1 MPVKNRFAE
10 MLPELTAIRRDIHE
24 NPELLFDVHRTAAK
38 VAAFCR
44 EIGCDEVVEGI
55 GRTGVVAVIKGK
67 TDTAG
72 RVIGLRADMD
82 ALPIIEQT
90 GVDYA
95 SKTPGKMHACGH
107 DGHTT
112 MLLGL
117 ARYLAEHRNFDGTV
131 RLIFQPSEED
141 EGGAFRM
148 IEDGL
153 FTRFPC
159 DRIFALHNLPGEAE
173 GQIVV
178 RPGPITASCDVF
190 TIVVQGVGG
199 HGALPH
205 KSVDPVV
212 AASSIVLALQ
222 TVVSRNLDPHDP
234 AVVTV
239 GAINGGSMATVIPEE
254 VRLLVGVRTV
264 TKPVRDLVLSRIKEL
279 AMAHAKSYGCT
290 ADVQIGLDSWSYPA
304 GFNTADEAALV
315 REVALDMGQDPAK
328 VDMRGPFM
336 FSEDF
341 SAMQEV
347 VPSCYFGLG
356 AGPGPMLHDPGYNF
370 NDALLVKG
378 PAFWARLVEKALPQ
392 A

>member
-1 MPVKNRFAE
+1 MIEDILKKH
-10 MLPELTAIRRDIHE
+10 LPELAAIRHDLHAH
-24 NPELLFDVHRTAAK
+24 PEMLFQEERTAKIVAEECRRLGFEVTTGIAK
-38 VAAFCR
+38 
-44 EIGCDEVVEGI
+44 
-55 GRTGVVAVIKGK
+55 TGVVASLTNG
-67 TDTAG
+67 TAK
-72 RVIGLRADMD
+72 RTIGIRADMD
-82 ALPIIEQT
+82 ALPIQEQT
-90 GVDYA
+90 NLPYA
-95 SKTPGKMHACGH
+95 SKYPGKMHACGH

-159 DRIFALHNLPGEAE
+159 DRVFALHNLPGEAE
-173 GQIVV
+173 GQVVV

-212 AASSIVLALQ
+212 AASSIVLGLQ

-264 TKPVRDLVLSRIKEL
+264 TKPVRDLVLTRIKDF

-290 ADVQIGLDSWSYPA
+290 ADVQIGLDSWSYPS

-315 REVALDMGQDPAK
+315 REVAIEMGQDPAK

>member
-1 MPVKNRFAE
+1 MIEDVLRKH
-10 MLPELTAIRRDIHE
+10 LSDLTAIRHDLHAH
-24 NPELLFDVHRTAAK
+24 PEMLFQEERTAGIVADECRRLGFEVATGIAK
-38 VAAFCR
+38 
-44 EIGCDEVVEGI
+44 
-55 GRTGVVAVIKGK
+55 TGVVASISNGTSK
-67 TDTAG
+67 
-72 RVIGLRADMD
+72 RVIGIRADMD
-82 ALPIIEQT
+82 ALPIQEQT
-90 GVDYA
+90 NLPYA
-95 SKTPGKMHACGH
+95 SKFPGKMHACGH

-117 ARYLAEHRNFDGTV
+117 ARYLTEHRNFDGTV

-264 TKPVRDLVLSRIKEL
+264 TKPVRDLVLSRIKDL
-279 AMAHAKSYGCT
+279 AMAHAKSYGCA

-304 GFNTADEAALV
+304 GFNTPDEAALV
-315 REVALDMGQDPAK
+315 REVALDMGQDPAQ

>member
-1 MPVKNRFAE
+1 MIEATLTQH
-10 MLPELTAIRRDIHE
+10 LPELTAIRHDLHAH
-24 NPELLFDVHRTAAK
+24 PEMLFQEERTARI
-38 VAAFCR
+38 VADECR
-44 EIGCDEVVEGI
+44 RLGFEVATGI
-55 GRTGVVAVIKGK
+55 ARTGVVASLRVGASDK
-67 TDTAG
+67 
-72 RVIGLRADMD
+72 VIGIRADMD
-82 ALPIIEQT
+82 ALPIQEQT
-90 GVDYA
+90 NLPYA
-95 SKTPGKMHACGH
+95 SKYPGKMHACGH

-117 ARYLAEHRNFDGTV
+117 ARYLAEARNFDGTV

-141 EGGAFRM
+141 EGGAMRM

-159 DRIFALHNLPGEAE
+159 DRIFALHNLPGEPE

-178 RPGPITASCDVF
+178 RPGPITASCDVL
-190 TIVVQGVGG
+190 TIVIQGVGG

-212 AASSIVLALQ
+212 ATSSLVLALQ
-222 TVVSRNLDPHDP
+222 TIVARNVDPHDP

-239 GAINGGSMATVIPEE
+239 GAINGGSMATVIPAE
-254 VRLLVGVRTV
+254 VKILIGIRTV
-264 TKPVRDLVLSRIKEL
+264 SKPVRELILGRIKDL
-279 AMAHAKSYGCT
+279 ATSHARSYGCT
-290 ADVQIGLDSWSYPA
+290 ADVQMGVDSWSYPA
-304 GFNTADEAALV
+304 GFNTPAEAALV
-315 REVALDMGQDPAK
+315 REVAIEMGQEPARI
-328 VDMRGPFM
+328 DMRGPFM

-392 A
+392 T

>member
-1 MPVKNRFAE
+1 MIEDVLKKH
-10 MLPELTAIRRDIHE
+10 LPDLTAIRHDLHAH
-24 NPELLFDVHRTAAK
+24 PEMLFQEERTAAI
-38 VAAFCR
+38 VA
-44 EIGCDEVVEGI
+44 DELKRLGFDVATGI
-55 GRTGVVAVIKGK
+55 AKTGVVASISNGASK
-67 TDTAG
+67 
-72 RVIGLRADMD
+72 RVIGIRADMD
-82 ALPIIEQT
+82 ALPIQEQT
-90 GVDYA
+90 NLPYA
-95 SKTPGKMHACGH
+95 SKYPGKMHACGH

-117 ARYLAEHRNFDGTV
+117 ARYLAETRNFDGTV

-141 EGGAFRM
+141 EGGAMKM

-178 RPGPITASCDVF
+178 RPGPITASCDVL
-190 TIVVQGVGG
+190 TIVIQGVGG

-205 KSVDPVV
+205 KSVDPIV
-212 AASSIVLALQ
+212 AASSLVLALQ
-222 TVVSRNLDPHDP
+222 TVVSRNIDPHDP

-239 GAINGGSMATVIPEE
+239 GAINGGSMATVIPAE
-254 VRLLVGVRTV
+254 VSLLIGIRTV
-264 TKPVRDLVLSRIKEL
+264 TKPVRDLVLTRIKDL
-279 AMAHAKSYGCT
+279 ATAHARSYGCS
-290 ADVQIGLDSWSYPA
+290 ADVQMGVDSWSYPA

-315 REVALDMGQDPAK
+315 REVALDMGQNPAK

>member
-1 MPVKNRFAE
+1 MIEDVLKKH
-10 MLPELTAIRRDIHE
+10 LPDLTAIRHDLHAH
-24 NPELLFDVHRTAAK
+24 PEMLFQEERTAGIVADECRRLGFEVATGIAK
-38 VAAFCR
+38 
-44 EIGCDEVVEGI
+44 
-55 GRTGVVAVIKGK
+55 TGVVASLRNGNS
-67 TDTAG
+67 G
-72 RVIGLRADMD
+72 RTIGIRADMD
-82 ALPIIEQT
+82 ALPIQEQT
-90 GVDYA
+90 NLPYA
-95 SKTPGKMHACGH
+95 SKYPGKMHACGH

-159 DRIFALHNLPGEAE
+159 DRVFALHNLPGEAE

-234 AVVTV
+234 AVVTI

-264 TKPVRDLVLSRIKEL
+264 TKPVRDLVLTRIKEL

-315 REVALDMGQDPAK
+315 REVALEMGQDPAK

>member
-1 MPVKNRFAE
+1 MIEDILKRH
-10 MLPELTAIRRDIHE
+10 LPELIDIRHDLHAH
-24 NPELLFDVHRTAAK
+24 PEMLFQETRTAKIVADECSRLGFEVTTGIAK
-38 VAAFCR
+38 
-44 EIGCDEVVEGI
+44 
-55 GRTGVVAVIKGK
+55 TGVVASMS
-67 TDTAG
+67 AG
-72 RVIGLRADMD
+72 SSRRVIGIRADMD
-82 ALPIIEQT
+82 ALPLQEQNNLR
-90 GVDYA
+90 YS
-95 SKTPGKMHACGH
+95 SKYPGKMHACGH

-117 ARYLAEHRNFDGTV
+117 ARYLAETRNFDGTV

-153 FTRFPC
+153 FERFPC

-205 KSVDPVV
+205 KSVDPIV
-212 AASSIVLALQ
+212 AASSIVLAMQ

-254 VRLLVGVRTV
+254 VKLLVGIRTV
-264 TKPVRDLVLSRIKEL
+264 TEAVRDMVLARIKDL
-279 AMAHAKSYGCT
+279 ATAQAKSYGCT

-304 GFNTADEAALV
+304 GFNSADEAALV
-315 REVALDMGQDPAK
+315 RQVAIDMGQDPTK

-356 AGPGPMLHDPGYNF
+356 AGPGPMLHDPGYDF
-370 NDALLVKG
+370 NDALLIKG

>member
-1 MPVKNRFAE
+1 MIEDILKKH
-10 MLPELTAIRRDIHE
+10 LPELAAIRHDLHAH
-24 NPELLFDVHRTAAK
+24 PEMLFQEERTAKIVAEECRRLGFEVTTGIAK
-38 VAAFCR
+38 
-44 EIGCDEVVEGI
+44 
-55 GRTGVVAVIKGK
+55 TGVVASLTNG
-67 TDTAG
+67 TAT
-72 RVIGLRADMD
+72 RTIGIRADMD
-82 ALPIIEQT
+82 ALPIQEQT
-90 GVDYA
+90 NLPYA
-95 SKTPGKMHACGH
+95 SKYPGKMHACGH

-159 DRIFALHNLPGEAE
+159 DRVFALHNLPGEAE
-173 GQIVV
+173 GQVVV

-212 AASSIVLALQ
+212 AASSIVLGLQ

-264 TKPVRDLVLSRIKEL
+264 TKPVRDLVLTRIKDF

-290 ADVQIGLDSWSYPA
+290 ADVQIGLDSWSYPS

-315 REVALDMGQDPAK
+315 RDVAIEMGQDPAK

>member
-1 MPVKNRFAE
+1 MIEDVLKGH
-10 MLPELTAIRRDIHE
+10 LPDLTAIRHDLHAH
-24 NPELLFDVHRTAAK
+24 PEMLFEETRTAGI
-38 VAAFCR
+38 VAEECR
-44 EIGCDEVVEGI
+44 RLGFEVVTGI
-55 GRTGVVAVIKGK
+55 AQTGVVASLSHG
-67 TDTAG
+67 TSSG
-72 RVIGLRADMD
+72 VIGIRADMD
-82 ALPIIEQT
+82 ALPIQEQT
-90 GVDYA
+90 NLPYA
-95 SKTPGKMHACGH
+95 SKYPGKMHACGH

-117 ARYLAEHRNFDGTV
+117 ARYLSEHRNFDGTV

-159 DRIFALHNLPGEAE
+159 DRIFALHNLPGEGE

-190 TIVVQGVGG
+190 TIVVHGVGG

-212 AASSIVLALQ
+212 AASSIVLGMQ

-264 TKPVRDLVLSRIKEL
+264 TKQVRDLVLTRIKEF

-290 ADVQIGLDSWSYPA
+290 ADVQIGVDSWSYPA

-315 REVALDMGQDPAK
+315 REVALEMGQDPAK

-341 SAMQEV
+341 SAMQEI

-378 PAFWARLVEKALPQ
+378 PAFWARLIEKALPQ

>member
-1 MPVKNRFAE
+1 
-10 MLPELTAIRRDIHE
+10 
-24 NPELLFDVHRTAAK
+24 
-38 VAAFCR
+38 
-44 EIGCDEVVEGI
+44 
-55 GRTGVVAVIKGK
+55 
-67 TDTAG
+67 
-72 RVIGLRADMD
+72 MD
-82 ALPIIEQT
+82 ALPLQEQNNLR
-90 GVDYA
+90 YS
-95 SKTPGKMHACGH
+95 SKYPGKMHACGH

-117 ARYLAEHRNFDGTV
+117 ARYLAETRNFDGTV

-153 FTRFPC
+153 FERFPC

-205 KSVDPVV
+205 KSVDPIV
-212 AASSIVLALQ
+212 AASSIVLAMQ

-254 VRLLVGVRTV
+254 VKLLVGIRTV
-264 TKPVRDLVLSRIKEL
+264 TEAVRDMVLARIKDL
-279 AMAHAKSYGCT
+279 ATAQAKSYGCT

-304 GFNTADEAALV
+304 GFNSADEAALV
-315 REVALDMGQDPAK
+315 RQVAVDMGQDPTK

-356 AGPGPMLHDPGYNF
+356 AGPGPMLHDPGYDF
-370 NDALLVKG
+370 NDALLIKG

>member
-1 MPVKNRFAE
+1 MIEDILKRHLPDLIRIRHDLHSHPE
-10 MLPELTAIRRDIHE
+10 MLFQEE
-24 NPELLFDVHRTAAK
+24 RTAAI
-38 VAAFCR
+38 VAEECR
-44 EIGCDEVVEGI
+44 RLGFEVATGI
-55 GRTGVVAVIKGK
+55 AKTGVVASIRSGSSEK
-67 TDTAG
+67 
-72 RVIGLRADMD
+72 VIGIRADMD
-82 ALPIIEQT
+82 ALPIQEQT
-90 GVDYA
+90 NLAYA
-95 SKTPGKMHACGH
+95 SRYPGKMHACGH

-117 ARYLAEHRNFDGTV
+117 ARYLAERKKFDGTV

-153 FTRFPC
+153 FERFPC
-159 DRIFALHNLPGEAE
+159 DRIFALHNLPGETE
-173 GQIVV
+173 GQIMV

-205 KSVDPVV
+205 KSVDPIV
-212 AASSIVLALQ
+212 AASSIVLAMQ

-254 VRLLVGVRTV
+254 VKLLVGVRTV
-264 TKPVRDLVLSRIKEL
+264 TKSVRDMILARIKDL
-279 AMAHAKSYGCT
+279 ATAHARSYGCT
-290 ADVQIGLDSWSYPA
+290 ADVQIGIDSWSYPA
-304 GFNTADEAALV
+304 GFNTTDEATLV
-315 REVALDMGQDPAK
+315 RDVALDMGQDPAK
-328 VDMRGPFM
+328 IDLRGPFM

-356 AGPGPMLHDPGYNF
+356 AGPGPMLHDPGYDF